1 MQSVSWM
8 NAGSARGV
16 LGFGTRPWP
25 PLGAWV
31 GDQNP
36 KPLARSPSE
45 QARCLRSR
53 FIKLNRS
60 SPVQGPFRKNP
71 MNPPVV
77 NRTDR
82 RTGAPGFETPSD
94 PVPKRHGLGN
104 QNERRDHAR
113 LFSRASVKLRK
124 YENRVSR
131 PLGPKASPGPLG
143 PWLSLVC
150 IILKTSN

>member
-1 MQSVSWM
+1 M

-94 PVPKRHGLGN
+94 PVPKRHDLGN
-104 QNERRDHAR
+104 QIERGDHAR
-113 LFSRASVKLRK
+113 FSRAPVKLR
-124 YENRVSR
+124 ECESRVSR

-143 PWLSLVC
+143 PWLSLVF
-150 IILKTSN
+150 LNN